1 MCGMWNVEIVCVEW
15 IDAGK
20 LYVWNVE
27 CGNCM
32 CGMD

>member
-1 MCGMWNVEIVCVEW
+1 MCGMWNVETVRVEW

-20 LYVWNVE
+20 LNVE